1 LIKLREE
8 MIQKKIDTQ
17 ERRIVEEENMKN
29 KENRRVIAKIKYKE
43 WNERKAE
50 EARHKKMVDRMEKQ
64 RIRMD
69 EQENKRL
76 RLERIRNMK
85 KRNGYGG

>member
-1 LIKLREE
+1 MIKLREE
-8 MIQKKIDTQ
+8 MIQKKIGTQ
-17 ERRIVEEENMKN
+17 ERRMIDEENMKN

-50 EARHKKMVDRMEKQ
+50 EARHKKMVERMDKQ

-69 EQENKRL
+69 EQETKRM
-76 RLERIRNMK
+76 RLERIRNIK
-85 KRNGYGG
+85 KRHGG